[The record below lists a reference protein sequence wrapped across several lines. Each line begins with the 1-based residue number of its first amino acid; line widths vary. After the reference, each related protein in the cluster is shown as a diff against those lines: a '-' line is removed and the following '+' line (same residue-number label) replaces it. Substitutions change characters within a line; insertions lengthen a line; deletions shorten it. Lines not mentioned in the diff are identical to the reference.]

1 MAGPPG
7 ISLGGA
13 GFAAGMKAVG
23 VWRFGGPEQL
33 RVVELPDPEP
43 GAGEVRIRVHAAAVN
58 PTDTLLRAGAQRA
71 RFAAVPP
78 PYRPGMDAAGVVD
91 KLGPELDGRLQ
102 LGQRV
107 VALVLPSGPHG
118 GAYAEQVVVPAA
130 SVVPAPA
137 GADFPAAATLLM
149 NALTARVALDSL
161 ALRPGQTHAD
171 TGAAGAFGG
180 YAIQLAKADGL
191 RVIADAAPAD
201 EELVRTLGADEVV
214 ARGADVADRI
224 RALVPGGVPGVAD
237 GALLNELALPAIADG
252 GGLAVVRG
260 WTPASGASGN
270 VGASGTRG
278 ISERG
283 ITVHPVLVSRA
294 AADTAALDRLRA
306 QAEQG
311 VLTLRVARILPAA
324 QAEQA
329 HRLLEAGGVRG
340 RLVLD
345 FATGLDSAPAQVPAS
360 ATP

>member
-43 GAGEVRIRVHAAAVN
+43 GPGEVRIRVHAAAVN
-58 PTDTLLRAGAQRA
+58 PTDTLLRAGAQQA
-71 RFAAVPP
+71 RLAAVPP

-161 ALRPGQTHAD
+161 ALRPGQTLAV

-260 WTPASGASGN
+260 WAPASGASGTA
-270 VGASGTRG
+270 GASGTRG

-311 VLTLRVARILPAA
+311 VLTLRVARTLPAA